1 MREIALKYHSDLRK
15 YRCELVAKPKNIA
28 IEFVYRQK
36 VITDCRTTSASKFR
50 RRLGFKQYD
59 IILTK

>member
-1 MREIALKYHSDLRK
+1 MREITLKYHSDLRK
-15 YRCELVAKPKNIA
+15 HRCELVAKPKNIA

-50 RRLGFKQYD
+50 R
-59 IILTK
+59 